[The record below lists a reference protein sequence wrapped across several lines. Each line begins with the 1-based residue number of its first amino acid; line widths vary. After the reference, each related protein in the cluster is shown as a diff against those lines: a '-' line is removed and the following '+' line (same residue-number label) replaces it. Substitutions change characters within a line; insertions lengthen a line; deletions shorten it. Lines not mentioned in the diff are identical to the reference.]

1 MLVLVASGVARLAR
15 RGQAPP
21 PVRGAEGATGVGD
34 LTLHHSLRVAV
45 ESVELE
51 EELAARGREDGSGTK
66 GIERGK
72 GIGVLRYPE
81 ESRRLREHRV
91 VTENAGLR
99 GTGGHCHCL
108 VRVHHRVAVDNFSAF
123 KIVYLKLIRTRTYR
137 TGES

>member
-1 MLVLVASGVARLAR
+1 MGGKLLVLVASGVARLVR

-72 GIGVLRYPE
+72 GIGVHRYPE

-91 VTENAGLR
+91 VTENAGPR
-99 GTGGHCHCL
+99 GIDGHCLCL
-108 VRVHHRVAVDNFSAF
+108 VRVHHPVVVDNFTV
-123 KIVYLKLIRTRTYR
+123 IVYLKLI
-137 TGES
+137 